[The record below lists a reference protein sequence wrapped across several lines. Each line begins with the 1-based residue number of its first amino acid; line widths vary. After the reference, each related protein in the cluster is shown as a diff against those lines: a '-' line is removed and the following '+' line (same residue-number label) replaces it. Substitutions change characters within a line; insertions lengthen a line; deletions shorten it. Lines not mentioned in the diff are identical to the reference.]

1 MARTLDDLLLV
12 REIEEFLFH
21 EARLLDERRFED
33 WMTLFTEDGI
43 YWVPAL
49 PGQTAATDQ
58 VSIFHDDRE
67 LMEVRIR
74 RLRHPHNY
82 AQAPPSRTRHLVGN
96 VVVEDV
102 DGHGEIHVRSSLV
115 MAEFRADEQRL
126 FAAECRHRL
135 RRVDGA
141 LRIAWKRVDL
151 VDCDAPHGHMSV
163 PF

>member
-33 WMTLFTEDGI
+33 WMALFTEDAV

-49 PGQTAATDQ
+49 PGQTSPTDQ

-67 LMEVRIR
+67 LMDVRIR

-82 AQAPPSRTRHLVGN
+82 AQLPPSRTRHLIGN
-96 VVVEDV
+96 VVVEKIE
-102 DGHGEIHVRSSLV
+102 GGEIHVRSSLV
-115 MAEFRADEQRL
+115 MAEFRADEQRV
-126 FAAECRHRL
+126 FAADCRHRL
-135 RRVDGA
+135 RRHGGD

>member
-1 MARTLDDLLLV
+1 MAPTLDDLLRV
-12 REIEEFLFH
+12 REVEEFLFL
-21 EARLLDERRFED
+21 EARLLDERRFEE
-33 WMTLFTEDGI
+33 WLALYTEDAV

-49 PGQTAATDQ
+49 TGQASPNDQ

-67 LMEVRIR
+67 LMDVRVR

-82 AQAPPSRTRHLVGN
+82 AQMPPSRTRHLIGN
-96 VVVEDV
+96 VIVEQA
-102 DGHGEIHVRSSLV
+102 DGAGEIHARSNLV

-135 RRVDGA
+135 RRAGGTF
-141 LRIAWKRVDL
+141 RIAWKRVDL
-151 VDCDAPHGHMSV
+151 VNCDAPLGFMSV